1 MRKEVNIKLVAA
13 DMCEGLGGSDMAA
26 LNLNALFFNHE
37 ISFCKV
43 YNVESK
49 DKLERLFVSNRIS
62 FFVEWQEK
70 SFWERFFGRVGE
82 NREVFTIHI
91 NEADTLRAKDLA
103 EGIDS
108 VQIASA

>member
-1 MRKEVNIKLVAA
+1 
-13 DMCEGLGGSDMAA
+13 MAA

-49 DKLERLFVSNRIS
+49 DKLEKLLVSNRIS
-62 FFVEWQEK
+62 FFIEWQEQRL
-70 SFWERFFGRVGE
+70 WERFFGNVGSE
-82 NREVFTIHI
+82 KNVFTIHI
-91 NEADTLRAKDLA
+91 NEADSVLARDLV
-103 EGIDS
+103 EGIES

>member
-1 MRKEVNIKLVAA
+1 
-13 DMCEGLGGSDMAA
+13 MAA

-49 DKLERLFVSNRIS
+49 DQLEKLFVSNRIS
-62 FFVEWQEK
+62 FFVEWPERR
-70 SFWERFFGRVGE
+70 FWERFFGSAGK
-82 NREVFTIHI
+82 EVFTIHI
-91 NEADTLRAKDLA
+91 NEADTSRARNLA
-103 EGIDS
+103 EGIES

>member
-1 MRKEVNIKLVAA
+1 
-13 DMCEGLGGSDMAA
+13 MAA

-49 DKLERLFVSNRIS
+49 DQVEKLFVSNRIS
-62 FFVEWQEK
+62 FFVEWQEQRL
-70 SFWERFFGRVGE
+70 WERFFGSVSGR
-82 NREVFTIHI
+82 NVFTIHI
-91 NEADTLRAKDLA
+91 NEADTNLA
-103 EGIDS
+103 RNLVEGMDS

>member
-1 MRKEVNIKLVAA
+1 
-13 DMCEGLGGSDMAA
+13 MAA

-49 DKLERLFVSNRIS
+49 DKLEKLFVSNRIS
-62 FFVEWQEK
+62 FFVEWQQK
-70 SFWERFFGRVGE
+70 RPWERFFSSVGSE
-82 NREVFTIHI
+82 KNVFTIHI
-91 NEADTLRAKDLA
+91 NEADSGLARDLV
-103 EGIDS
+103 EGLDS

>member
-1 MRKEVNIKLVAA
+1 
-13 DMCEGLGGSDMAA
+13 MAA

-49 DKLERLFVSNRIS
+49 DQLEKLFVSNRIS
-62 FFVEWQEK
+62 FFVEWQQQRL
-70 SFWERFFGRVGE
+70 WERFLGSAGSGK
-82 NREVFTIHI
+82 NVFTIHI
-91 NEADTLRAKDLA
+91 NEADSGLARDLV
-103 EGIDS
+103 EGIES